1 MHNKLQVFSN
11 TEFGEIGVIEI
22 GNKPYFPAT
31 RCAEILGY
39 TNPRKAILDHCKGVT
54 KRDSLS
60 MGGAQETNYIPEG
73 DLYRLIIRSRLPAAE
88 RFERWVFDEVLP
100 SIRKHGL
107 YAADE
112 LLANPDL
119 FINALQAL
127 KTERAKAAALTE
139 RVAIQEQQ
147 IVEMKPKAG
156 YYDVVLACKNAV
168 PMRVIAKDYGW
179 SAQRM
184 NAFLHDCGI
193 QYKQGGVWLL
203 YQNHAQNGYTDTKT
217 HIHQGSNGEPKS
229 TIHTYWTQKGRL
241 FIYEKMKAAGNLP
254 LIERSDLSQEA

>member
-1 MHNKLQVFSN
+1 MSNKLQLFHN

-22 GNKPYFPAT
+22 EDKPYFPAT

-39 TNPRKAILDHCKGVT
+39 KNPQEAIRDHCKGVSET
-54 KRDSLS
+54 LTPTA
-60 MGGAQETNYIPEG
+60 GGTQTIRVIPEG
-73 DLYRLIIRSRLPAAE
+73 DLYRLIVRSKLPAAE
-88 RFERWVFDEVLP
+88 RFERWVFDKVLP

-127 KTERAKAAALTE
+127 KAERAKAAALTE
-139 RVAIQEQQ
+139 RVAVQEQQ
-147 IVEMKPKAG
+147 ICEMKPKAG

-184 NAFLHDCGI
+184 NAFLHDHGI

-203 YQNHAQNGYTDTKT
+203 YQNHAANGYTDTKT
-217 HIHQGSNGEPKS
+217 HVHQGGDGTPKS

-241 FIYEKMKAAGNLP
+241 FIYEKMKSSGYLP
-254 LIERSDLSQEA
+254 LIERDAV

>member
-1 MHNKLQVFSN
+1 MQNQMQIFSN
-11 TEFGEIGVIEI
+11 TEFGEISVIEV
-22 GNKPYFPAT
+22 NSKPYFPAT

-39 TNPRKAILDHCKGVT
+39 GNPKQAIIDHCRGVV
-54 KRDSLS
+54 KRDLIDTLGRTQQVNFIS
-60 MGGAQETNYIPEG
+60 EG
-73 DLYRLIIRSRLPAAE
+73 DLYRLIVRSRLPGAV
-88 RFERWVFDEVLP
+88 RFETWVFDEVLP

-119 FINALQAL
+119 FIRALQEL
-127 KTERAKAAALTE
+127 KAERSKANALTE
-139 RVAIQEQQ
+139 RVAVQEQQ

-184 NAFLHDCGI
+184 NAFLHEHGI

-203 YQNHAQNGYTDTKT
+203 YQNHAENGYTDTKT
-217 HIHQGSNGEPKS
+217 HIHQGSDGNPKS

-241 FIYEKMKAAGNLP
+241 FIYEKMKSAGHLP
-254 LIERSDLSQEA
+254 LIERGTTV